1 MTKFKTWDGLE
12 LSYRVW
18 EGDGAPVVLQHG
30 VVADTGAN
38 WIGMGVVRA
47 LQAAGHAVVSLDA
60 RGHGRSEKPHDASR
74 YSWAAMAKDVR
85 ALYDELGVTEV
96 AQVGYSM
103 GGVISL
109 LVAASDP
116 RVRKLVVGGIGSG
129 VIDCGGV
136 DRRVIDVAD
145 LQEAMTGDGSAAPP
159 TARMFR
165 VLADAVHAD
174 VDAIKAVARGL
185 DEEPIKTLD
194 DITVPALVL
203 AGADDPFAAEPERL
217 AAALPDGRLVV
228 VPGDHLLA
236 VADPG
241 FHAAL
246 VDFLAD

>member
-1 MTKFKTWDGLE
+1 MTKFETWDGLE

-18 EGDGAPVVLQHG
+18 DGDGTPVVLQHG
-30 VVADTGAN
+30 IVADTGAN

-47 LQAAGHAVVSLDA
+47 LRAAGHTVVSLDA
-60 RGHGRSEKPHDASR
+60 RGHGRSAKPHDASR

-85 ALYDELGVTEV
+85 ALYDELGLDQV

-109 LVAASDP
+109 LVAASDA

-136 DRRVIDVAD
+136 DRRVVDVAD
-145 LQEAMTGDGSAAPP
+145 LQEAMTGDGAGAPP
-159 TARMFR
+159 VARMFR

-194 DITVPALVL
+194 DITVPTLVL
-203 AGADDPFAAEPERL
+203 AGDADPFAAEPERL
-217 AAALPDGRLVV
+217 AAALPDGRAVV
-228 VPGDHLLA
+228 VPGDHLMA

-241 FHAAL
+241 FSAAL
-246 VDFLAD
+246 VDFLKN

>member
-1 MTKFKTWDGLE
+1 MTKFETWDGLE

-18 EGDGAPVVLQHG
+18 PGEGTPVVLQHG

-47 LQAAGHAVVSLDA
+47 LQAAGHTVVSLDA
-60 RGHGRSEKPHDASR
+60 RGHGRSEKPHDAAR

-85 ALYDELGVTEV
+85 ALYDELGLDEV

-116 RVRKLVVGGIGSG
+116 RVTKLAVGGIGSG

-136 DRRVIDVAD
+136 DRRVIDVEE
-145 LQEAMTGDGSAAPP
+145 LQLAMTGDGSAAQPV
-159 TARMFR
+159 ARMFR
-165 VLADAVHAD
+165 VLADAVQAD

-185 DEEPIKTLD
+185 DAAPITTLD
-194 DITVPALVL
+194 DVTVPTLVL
-203 AGADDPFAAEPERL
+203 AGDADPFAAEPERL

-228 VPGDHLLA
+228 VPGDHLMA
-236 VADPG
+236 VADPA
-241 FHAAL
+241 FSAAL
-246 VDFLAD
+246 IEFLK